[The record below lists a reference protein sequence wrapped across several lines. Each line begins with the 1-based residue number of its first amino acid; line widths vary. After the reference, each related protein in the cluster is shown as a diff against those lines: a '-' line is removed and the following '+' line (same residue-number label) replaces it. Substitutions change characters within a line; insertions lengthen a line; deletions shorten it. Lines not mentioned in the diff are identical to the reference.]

1 MAGNFPPLAPRV
13 GLRQNPAHDPY
24 PFRPD
29 ETTLW
34 VGVDAAPAF
43 ENSWVNYVSVWEEA
57 GARRIGTMVYLF
69 GLVRDGTEGAVI
81 FTLPEGWRPAAQHIF
96 AQESSTLG
104 TIRIDVQADGSVLTF
119 AGTYTWVSLSGIVF
133 PIA

>member
-1 MAGNFPPLAPRV
+1 MAGNFPPLTPRV

-29 ETTLW
+29 ESTIWIGDT
-34 VGVDAAPAF
+34 AAPAF
-43 ENSWVNYVSVWEEA
+43 ENSWVNYGAGWEEA

-69 GLVRDGTEGAVI
+69 GLVRDGTKSADI
-81 FTLPEGWRPAAQHIF
+81 FKLPEGWRPGAGHIF
-96 AQESSTLG
+96 AQTISSG
-104 TIRIDVQADGSVLTF
+104 GAIRIDVQSDGSVLAG